1 MGKKG
6 GIILLAILGA
16 ALGFAQIQHDVVVI
30 NIGVPV
36 RVHDGAKFV
45 DSLGL
50 SDFEVTED
58 GQARPIEAGYLIRGV
73 VEAYRRLGR
82 TVTVSRTTVL
92 YKDYKFFEVKVKAEI
107 VRGG

>member
-16 ALGFAQIQHDVVVI
+16 ASGFAQIRHDVAVV
-30 NIGVPV
+30 NISVPV
-36 RVHDGAKFV
+36 RVFDGAKFV